1 MSEKILSIGEGM
13 VGVTFNPSE
22 DPRVVDIKQ
31 RAADLIDCII
41 RAHEGDEFTHNS
53 LADKL
58 IEESLIQIL
67 HAQSD
72 AVRVL
77 FLDRRYR

>member
-1 MSEKILSIGEGM
+1 MSEKILSIGECM

-22 DPRVVDIKQ
+22 DPRVTDIKQ
-31 RAADLIDCII
+31 RAADLIDCIFRI
-41 RAHEGDEFTHNS
+41 HEGDEFTPDS
-53 LADKL
+53 LANKL

-77 FLDRRYR
+77 FLDRRFR